1 MEYASVIGWTA
12 AKIGLVM
19 IVILT
24 FAPVLIWAER
34 RQSAMIQDRIGPH
47 RAGIPSIFFKRI
59 SQGAVLV
66 TFIVWVIVAA
76 MWYVRSLPEI
86 TSGAF
91 VSPDNPLVSGT
102 KELIWWLL
110 VAGAVGTPLIAIA
123 TGGLAFLY
131 KGRDVTLIGLL
142 HPLADAVKMIFKED
156 FVPAKADRLLF
167 ALAPIITLIPAV
179 LAFAVIPFSDT
190 LYLDVALETLPYGGA
205 PTPDMMQSAVPIQ
218 VASLDIGILFI
229 FAVAG
234 TGVVGAAIG
243 GYASDNKY
251 SLMGG
256 IRAAG
261 QMVSYEVALGLT
273 LVPCFMYYGTLRL
286 DEIVSTQANETF
298 LGFLPA
304 WSIFHPIMWLP
315 FILYVTAS
323 IAESKRIPFDLPEGE
338 SELVGGYFTEYSGMK
353 FGMFF
358 FAEFIE
364 VIALAALAAAIFF
377 GGWDTPFV
385 EQSGIV
391 LPGVWET
398 EVWGITLSH
407 RLDLPHFVVV
417 LIQLG
422 CFILKIAILIFMQ
435 LQIRWTLPRF
445 RYDQI
450 MSLCWKILLPL
461 ALLNVFLTGAFIL
474 WNPF

>member
-1 MEYASVIGWTA
+1 
-12 AKIGLVM
+12 
-19 IVILT
+19 
-24 FAPVLIWAER
+24 
-34 RQSAMIQDRIGPH
+34 
-47 RAGIPSIFFKRI
+47 
-59 SQGAVLV
+59 
-66 TFIVWVIVAA
+66 
-76 MWYVRSLPEI
+76 
-86 TSGAF
+86 
-91 VSPDNPLVSGT
+91 
-102 KELIWWLL
+102 
-110 VAGAVGTPLIAIA
+110 LIALA
-123 TGGLAFLY
+123 TGGLAFVY
-131 KGRDVTLIGLL
+131 KEKPVTLVGLL
-142 HPLADAVKMIFKED
+142 HPLADALKFIFKED

-167 ALAPIITLIPAV
+167 QLAPIITLVPAV

-190 LYLDVALETLPYGGA
+190 LYLDVALETLPYGGV
-205 PTPDMMQSAVPIQ
+205 PTPDMMQSAIPMQ

-243 GYASDNKY
+243 GYASDNKF

-273 LVPCFMYYGTLRL
+273 LVPVFMYYGTLRL
-286 DEIVSTQANETF
+286 DVMVNQQANETF
-298 LGFLPA
+298 LGILPA

-323 IAESKRIPFDLPEGE
+323 IAETKRIPFDLPEGE

-377 GGWDTPFV
+377 GGWDTPFI

-391 LPGVWET
+391 LPGEWEYEIGGFMLT
-398 EVWGITLSH
+398 H
-407 RLDLPHFVVV
+407 RLDLPHVVVV
-417 LIQLG
+417 LIQLA
-422 CFILKIAILIFMQ
+422 CFIVKIAILIFMQ

-450 MSLCWKILLPL
+450 MALCWKVLLPL